1 MIHVM
6 FIVEVYNIA
15 TSAGLQG
22 LAFQVTQL
30 QKLAHRSWAEN
41 LSFRPTRGLK
51 TTIPIPMFGVPP
63 KVACWQDVLMLCIVC
78 LTTNCSHAVQLS

>member
-15 TSAGLQG
+15 TSAGLPG
-22 LAFQVTQL
+22 LAFRVTRVEE
-30 QKLAHRSWAEN
+30 LAHRSWAEN

-51 TTIPIPMFGVPP
+51 TTIPTPMFGVPR
-63 KVACWQDVLMLCIVC
+63 KVARWQEVLMLCIVC
-78 LTTNCSHAVQLS
+78 LPSNCSHAVQLS